1 MENTFFLKERDMFTK
16 ILLRTVLLFT
26 VIFFYTSAFGATF
39 KGKVID
45 ADTRQPIEGAV
56 VVASW
61 LEETATI
68 SGPSTRPKDIR
79 EALTDKNGEW
89 IIQGVRGREGGT
101 ITSIFTF
108 LTRTYYTRPP
118 EFVVFKPGYCS
129 WPTGFG
135 IDTCKEKI
143 KPGRGNKVEEGET
156 VELPILTIRD
166 RETLLRNIP
175 FIAADGYKKLPI
187 FEKLLDKDIE
197 KSGR

>member
-1 MENTFFLKERDMFTK
+1 MNNWELFIKNKLLSLIFILFVFL
-16 ILLRTVLLFT
+16 TVT
-26 VIFFYTSAFGATF
+26 ACDTTF

-45 ADTRQPIEGAV
+45 ADTKRPIEGAV